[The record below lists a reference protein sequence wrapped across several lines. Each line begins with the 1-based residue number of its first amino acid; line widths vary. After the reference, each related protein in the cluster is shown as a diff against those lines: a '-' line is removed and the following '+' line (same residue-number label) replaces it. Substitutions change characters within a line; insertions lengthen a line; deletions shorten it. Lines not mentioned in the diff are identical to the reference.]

1 MLSFAPD
8 SRLIL
13 GNSVTLVMA
22 GVGGGD
28 TPKPNAFRRS
38 FQSLQGYIHPILPA
52 LSNTATTY
60 QLFT

>member
-28 TPKPNAFRRS
+28 TPKPNAFR
-38 FQSLQGYIHPILPA
+38 
-52 LSNTATTY
+52 
-60 QLFT
+60 